1 MKIGQRLALPMFA
14 RALRSRSFAL
24 LWLGQTISILGDG
37 AFFIALTWQVLL
49 TTNSAKAIGLVEG
62 IQTLPGLLILLL
74 GGVAADRL
82 PRRLILIYSDAGRGL
97 VVLALA
103 LLAWN
108 HMLQFWHFIVL
119 ALLFGCVDGFF
130 WPASQAILP
139 QLVAAEDLASA
150 NSLLTLSQ
158 RLSLIA
164 GPLLAIS
171 VVTWMGTD
179 TVFAFEGLTF
189 LFSALCL
196 LAIRLPGKGDI
207 GEQPEKKL
215 RHERYQA
222 IKETWSDMLEG
233 LRFVRSVRWLRLS
246 TLFSAISNMTLAA
259 SLGAAEPR
267 LIRDVYGA
275 GIWLMGLIG
284 AMISLGVILATVL
297 LGQLPRLRRRA
308 VLAYL
313 GTLLMGLALSI
324 LGLPLARLNP
334 GLIASPVS
342 LLYGLGMGT
351 SNLLWTTLTQ
361 EYVPEE
367 KLGRVGSIGL
377 LSVLGLTPLGLAL
390 GGLLTDTLGASLV
403 FIACGL
409 ANVLLTLIAIR
420 SRDIYRLD

>member
-1 MKIGQRLALPMFA
+1 MKIGPRFALPLFA

-37 AFFIALTWQVLL
+37 AFFIVLTWQVLL

-62 IQTLPGLLILLL
+62 IQILPGLLILLL

-82 PRRLILIYSDAGRGL
+82 PRRLILICSDAGRGF
-97 VVLALA
+97 VVLVLA
-103 LLAWN
+103 FLTWS
-108 HMLQFWHFIVL
+108 HTLQFWHFIVL

-139 QLVAAEDLASA
+139 QLVVAEDLASA

-164 GPLLAIS
+164 GPLLGVS
-171 VVTWMGTD
+171 VVAWLGIHAI
-179 TVFAFEGLTF
+179 FAIDGLTF
-189 LFSALCL
+189 LISTLCL
-196 LAIRLPGKGDI
+196 LVMRLPGKKDTSNQQ
-207 GEQPEKKL
+207 EQKPF
-215 RHERYQA
+215 HERRQA

-267 LIRDVYGA
+267 LIRDVYGT

-297 LGQLPRLRRRA
+297 LGQHPHLRRRG

-313 GTLLMGLALSI
+313 GTLLMGLALGV
-324 LGLPLARLNP
+324 LGLPLTRLNP
-334 GLIASPVS
+334 GLIASLAS

-361 EYVPEE
+361 EYVPQE
-367 KLGRVGSIGL
+367 KLGRVSSIGL
-377 LSVLGLTPLGLAL
+377 LSALGLTPLGLVL

-403 FIACGL
+403 FVACGL
-409 ANVLLTLIAIR
+409 ANVLLALIAIR
-420 SRDIYRLD
+420 NRDVYSLN